1 MKAARSVARGLAAAL
16 ALVLAAGPAA
26 AWEAQTTHAGL
37 AEQAA
42 ASSSLHQRLI
52 DLGFAGG
59 LYEELTVPPAD
70 APELIAALD
79 RYSPIQGFVPDQRGR
94 QYAVAWLVAGAV
106 LADSNPT
113 WAADHFLDPATGK
126 GLRIDR
132 GFAARVSELVAERL
146 GRRAVPERGVAAT
159 DWVVSKDNPFGLPGF
174 VDQYVKAVASATPG
188 ERARA
193 LAGALVAAGAIVH
206 VLQDMGSPSHVR
218 DDAEAHLDRVGPARD
233 DLGSRFERI
242 AALSYG
248 RLGVPAGEAVARPS
262 LRAYFTDADGQGL
275 ADLTAASYFS

>member
-26 AWEAQTTHAGL
+26 AWEAQTTLAGL
-37 AEQAA
+37 AEQPA

-126 GLRIDR
+126 SASTEYCYCIEVDDGRIRHMTKVWNDT
-132 GFAARVSELVAERL
+132 VACQQL
-146 GRRAVPERGVAAT
+146 G
-159 DWVVSKDNPFGLPGF
+159 W
-174 VDQYVKAVASATPG
+174 
-188 ERARA
+188 
-193 LAGALVAAGAIVH
+193 
-206 VLQDMGSPSHVR
+206 M
-218 DDAEAHLDRVGPARD
+218 
-233 DLGSRFERI
+233 
-242 AALSYG
+242 
-248 RLGVPAGEAVARPS
+248 
-262 LRAYFTDADGQGL
+262 
-275 ADLTAASYFS
+275 